1 MSEKLIVEIRE
12 LKELMEF
19 NNMLAKQWLTID
31 EAAAYL
37 SISKSLLYKLNYSS
51 NPIPFSKP
59 TEGRI
64 YYKRADLDNWLEQ
77 GLSTSLTDNARV
89 KPRRRRVGTTE

>member
-1 MSEKLIVEIRE
+1 MVEKLVQEIRE
-12 LKELMEF
+12 LRELIKL
-19 NNMLAKQWLTID
+19 NNMLAKPWLTID

-37 SISKSLLYKLNYSS
+37 SISKSLLYKLNLSS

-64 YYKRADLDNWLEQ
+64 YYKRKDLDSWLEN

-89 KPRRRRVGTTE
+89 KPRKRRSSLK

>member
-1 MSEKLIVEIRE
+1 MSEKLVLEIRE
-12 LKELMEF
+12 LKELIQF
-19 NNMLAKQWLTID
+19 NNILAKNWLTID

-64 YYKRADLDNWLEQ
+64 YYKRAELDSWIEK
-77 GLSTSLTDNARV
+77 GLSTSLTDNARI
-89 KPRRRRVGTTE
+89 KPRKRRGSTTE